1 MYQWGLRLTNVKKL
15 LILLFSIFLLS
26 SPAVFADDISDFEIE
41 GISIGDS
48 LLDYKTEDEILKEI
62 ERTKDWYLHLK
73 EPNKYA
79 HVYLVGEFLNYDYLG
94 FMIKNNSSNTYV
106 SNKNEKYTILS
117 ITGETEY
124 IENFDGCIQKRD
136 EIAEIF
142 SKSFTNADRFQEIRE
157 IPSDPS
163 GKSIVDQVDFVFDS
177 GNSVM
182 VYCTDYDET
191 IRLKNVWQEGLVV
204 VLMLDEINEWVSD
217 Y

>member
-1 MYQWGLRLTNVKKL
+1 MKKL
-15 LILLFSIFLLS
+15 LVLLFSFFFLS
-26 SPAVFADDISDFEIE
+26 SSYVFADDISDFQIE

-48 LLDYKTEDEILKEI
+48 LLDYMTEEKILKEI
-62 ERTKDWYLHLK
+62 ERTKDWYSHLK
-73 EPNKYA
+73 EQNKYA
-79 HVYLVGEFLNYDYLG
+79 SVYLRGEFLNYDYLG
-94 FMIKNNSSNTYV
+94 FIIKNSSSNTYV

-163 GKSIVDQVDFVFDS
+163 GKSIVDLVDFKFDS

-191 IRLKNVWQEGLVV
+191 IRLKKKMQEGLVV

>member
-1 MYQWGLRLTNVKKL
+1 MKKL
-15 LILLFSIFLLS
+15 LILLFSFFLLS
-26 SPAVFADDISDFEIE
+26 SPSVFADDISDFQIE

-48 LLDYKTEDEILKEI
+48 LLDYMTEEKILKEI
-62 ERTKDWYLHLK
+62 ERTKDWYSHLK
-73 EPNKYA
+73 EQNKYA
-79 HVYLVGEFLNYDYLG
+79 SVYLRGEFLNYDYLG
-94 FMIKNNSSNTYV
+94 FIIKNSSSNTYV

-163 GKSIVDQVDFVFDS
+163 GKSIVDLVDFKFDS

-191 IRLKNVWQEGLVV
+191 IRLKIKMQEGLVV
-204 VLMLDEINEWVSD
+204 VLMLDEINEWVMD

>member
-1 MYQWGLRLTNVKKL
+1 MKKL
-15 LILLFSIFLLS
+15 LVLLFSFFFLS
-26 SPAVFADDISDFEIE
+26 SSYVFADDISDFQIE

-48 LLDYKTEDEILKEI
+48 LLDYMTEEKILKEI

-73 EPNKYA
+73 EPYKYA
-79 HVYLVGEFLNYDYLG
+79 SVYLRGEFLNYDYLG
-94 FMIKNNSSNTYV
+94 FIIKNSSSNTYV